1 MANQSYYFLF
11 FRISDDYTKAKQE
24 TGGTIIRTGHL
35 AQDTVPGDQR
45 KIKFSDYFRARRSR
59 RRIRLFVSNTQEA
72 AEYSSQLK
80 KKTENT
86 YVVYKKR
93 PTRTKD
99 LQFGFIRKSF
109 MGSALP
115 MLIQFK
121 SFYESLVGCVT
132 DAYVTL

>member
-72 AEYSSQLK
+72 AEYSSQSK
-80 KKTENT
+80 KKN
-86 YVVYKKR
+86 
-93 PTRTKD
+93 
-99 LQFGFIRKSF
+99 RKHVRC
-109 MGSALP
+109 L
-115 MLIQFK
+115 
-121 SFYESLVGCVT
+121 
-132 DAYVTL
+132 